1 MQNIL
6 LDRFERVFLCLAP
19 LLDHGLVL
27 FGLHLE
33 LLGRRD
39 LFLCVVDYLLAV
51 GTHGFEHVF
60 PPQLLDVQPFVH
72 IYFHSGV
79 RDD

>member
-19 LLDHGLVL
+19 LFDHGLVL

-33 LLGRRD
+33 LLSRRD
-39 LFLCVVDYLLAV
+39 LFLRVVDYLLAV

-60 PPQLLDVQPFVH
+60 STQLLDVKPFVH
-72 IYFHSGV
+72 INLHSGV
-79 RDD
+79 HDD